1 MKRKFGKK
9 LANKYKVR
17 YDVNKLNELCNDKEL
32 DMLSRRYKRF
42 CLKNATLKL
51 YMTDDEKL
59 FVIDYFNNGNNK
71 KHKKT
76 SQFNHILTKASVKYT
91 NENKNNFLKYGN
103 RKRTNI
109 LL

>member
-17 YDVNKLNELCNDKEL
+17 YDVNKLNELCNDKEF
-32 DMLSRRYKRF
+32 DILSRRYKRF
-42 CLKNATLKL
+42 YLKNSTLTL
-51 YMTDDEKL
+51 YIKKKKKL

-76 SQFNHILTKASVKYT
+76 SQFNHILTKASIRFT
-91 NENKNNFLKYGN
+91 NENKNKFLKYGN

>member
-17 YDVNKLNELCNDKEL
+17 YDVNKLNELCNDNEL

-42 CLKNATLKL
+42 CLKNATLTL

>member
-1 MKRKFGKK
+1 MKTKFGKK

-17 YDVNKLNELCNDKEL
+17 YDVNKLNELCNDKEF
-32 DMLSRRYKRF
+32 DVFSRRYKRF
-42 CLKNATLKL
+42 FLKNGTLTL
-51 YMTDDEKL
+51 YMTTNEKL

-71 KHKKT
+71 KYKKT
-76 SQFNHILTKASVKYT
+76 SQFNHILTKASIRFT

>member
-17 YDVNKLNELCNDKEL
+17 YNINKLDIF
-32 DMLSRRYKRF
+32 SRRYKRF
-42 CLKNATLKL
+42 FLKNGTLTL
-51 YMTDDEKL
+51 YMTSNEKL

-76 SQFNHILTKASVKYT
+76 SQFNHILTKASIRFT
-91 NENKNNFLKYGN
+91 NENKNNSLKYGN

>member
-17 YDVNKLNELCNDKEL
+17 YDVNRLNELCNDKEFDL
-32 DMLSRRYKRF
+32 FSRRYKRF
-42 CLKNATLKL
+42 FLKNGTLTL
-51 YMTDDEKL
+51 YMTTNEKL
-59 FVIDYFNNGNNK
+59 FVIDYFNNGNN
-71 KHKKT
+71 
-76 SQFNHILTKASVKYT
+76 HILTKASIRFT

>member
-59 FVIDYFNNGNNK
+59 FAINYFNNGNNK

>member
-42 CLKNATLKL
+42 CLKNGTLTL
-51 YMTDDEKL
+51 YMTENEKL

-71 KHKKT
+71 KYKKT
-76 SQFNHILTKASVKYT
+76 SQFNHILTKASIRFT

>member
-42 CLKNATLKL
+42 CLKNAPLTL

-71 KHKKT
+71 KHNKT

>member
-17 YDVNKLNELCNDKEL
+17 YDVNKLNELCNDNEL

-42 CLKNATLKL
+42 CLKNATLTL

-76 SQFNHILTKASVKYT
+76 NQFNHILTKASDRYT